1 MIYERNST
9 ASTPGELLAEHKDGH
24 TKIPVFR
31 AAIELFSEN
40 DYSGT
45 TMDEIAQRVGIAK
58 GTLFYRYGSK
68 SNLMGKL
75 LSDGGTV
82 LAEAIDISCSLADE
96 SERWRTCIQVLVR
109 SVSEHPSFAKLL
121 LAELWRNDRPWSEE
135 IIATRKL
142 IIETLAGYLPSS
154 AGNLR
159 SKATSLFGMV
169 VFSTLEAIGSDTGF
183 NLGELTTLM
192 EAYIQ
197 FGVINNSPS
206 LAPQHNS

>member
-45 TMDEIAQRVGIAK
+45 TMDEIAQRAGIAK

-82 LAEAIDISCSLADE
+82 LAEAIDRACSLVEE

-135 IIATRKL
+135 ILATRQL
-142 IIETLAGYLPSS
+142 IVETLAGYLP
-154 AGNLR
+154 R
-159 SKATSLFGMV
+159 SVGSQRSRATSLFGMV
-169 VFSTLEAIGSDTGF
+169 VFSTLEAIGGDSSLD
-183 NLGELTTLM
+183 LGELTTLM
-192 EAYIQ
+192 EVYIQ
-197 FGVINNSPS
+197 FGIINNSPS
-206 LAPQHNS
+206 LAPQQNC